1 MAASRS
7 FFALLIAS
15 TLGVPAFAQEPPPP
29 PEGQRPEPPKEEQRP
44 NFPRRPFFGRG
55 PEGKGGPDW
64 KGSPGNPGGQQ
75 PGPDGAVMRD
85 RAMREIQKLTP
96 EQRSEV
102 WRCVWAVLNLPA
114 EKRQQLLG
122 QDDDRR
128 KKMRE
133 QIEQALKDNGIEL
146 NDENKR
152 RFFHRYFEER
162 RAIEEKLRKDEAE
175 RRQALMREMAEKL
188 KKEFSAAPATPPV
201 PEKSENK

>member
-29 PEGQRPEPPKEEQRP
+29 PEGQRPEPPKEDQRP
-44 NFPRRPFFGRG
+44 NFPRRPFFGHG

-133 QIEQALKDNGIEL
+133 QIEQALKDNSIEI

-152 RFFHRYFEER
+152 RFFHRYFE
-162 RAIEEKLRKDEAE
+162 AIEEELRKEESE
-175 RRQALMREMAEKL
+175 RRQTLMRELGEKL
-188 KKEFSAAPATPPV
+188 KKEFSAEPATPPA
-201 PEKSENK
+201 PDKAESK